1 MDESRGAGA
10 SCRGRI
16 AVFAGTTEGRRLV
29 EHLSA
34 CGVDAV
40 AFVATSYGASLIAGL
55 PHVRVCEGRL
65 DAAQMALAI
74 AGCSCAVDATHP
86 FALQAH
92 RAIREAAASVGSGH
106 IRLARPPVPKHEGAR
121 YVADVSAA
129 VDAVAAGE
137 GAVLLATGSK
147 ELAAFTGRDGL
158 ADRLYPR
165 VLPDEEVIAQVRA
178 LGVPRSH
185 IIAMQGPFSLEFNI
199 ALLKQIGAAWLV
211 TKESGAAGGQD
222 DKIEAAL
229 GAGAVPVVIE
239 RPAEPADACDFER
252 VCLRLTGTMPE
263 GSR

>member
-1 MDESRGAGA
+1 MDALHGTGMPYR
-10 SCRGRI
+10 RRV

-29 EHLSA
+29 EHLSSR
-34 CGVDAV
+34 GVDTV

-55 PHVRVCEGRL
+55 PHVRVREGRL

-74 AGCSCAVDATHP
+74 ADCSDAVDATHP
-86 FALQAH
+86 FARQAH
-92 RAIREAAASVGSGH
+92 AAIREAAASAGVRYL
-106 IRLARPPVPKHEGAR
+106 RLARPAVPRHEGAL
-121 YVADVSAA
+121 YVADTSAA
-129 VDAVAAGE
+129 ADAVAAGA

-147 ELAAFTGRDGL
+147 ELAAFTGRAGL

-165 VLPDEEVIAQVRA
+165 VLPDEEVISQVRA

-211 TKESGAAGGQD
+211 TKESGDAGGQD

-239 RPAEPADACDFER
+239 RPAEPADACDFEQ
-252 VCLRLTGTMPE
+252 VCLRLTGAAPK